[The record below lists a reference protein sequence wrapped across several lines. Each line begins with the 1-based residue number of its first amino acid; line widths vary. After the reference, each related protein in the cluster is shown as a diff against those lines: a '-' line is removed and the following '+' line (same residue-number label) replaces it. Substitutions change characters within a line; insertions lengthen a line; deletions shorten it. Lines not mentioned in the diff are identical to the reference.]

1 MNMFPRMNL
10 RGHLA
15 PRAFGFCTLLALL
28 ASAGEGRA
36 ESSTANRAK
45 GITGGAIAGS
55 EVVMLT
61 EAAIGVQPGWLY
73 AIGGVVGAGG
83 GGVAGYYIGGSS
95 SPKPPSF
102 LLAGS
107 IALVIPT
114 LIGVVTATSFQP
126 SDNYRQERSPDE
138 DAPAEARLELPSVE
152 VARTFSDAE
161 VHMVRVTQAT
171 ELHVS
176 LLRGVF

>member
-1 MNMFPRMNL
+1 MSW
-10 RGHLA
+10 RGHPA
-15 PRAFGFCTLLALL
+15 PRALGLCTLLALL

-45 GITGGAIAGS
+45 GVAGGAIAGS

-61 EAAIGVQPGWLY
+61 EAAIGVQASWLY
-73 AIGGVVGAGG
+73 VVGGVVGAGG
-83 GGVAGYYIGGSS
+83 GGVAGYYIGGSA

-126 SDNYRQERSPDE
+126 PDNYRPERSPDE
-138 DAPAEARLELPSVE
+138 DAPADARLELPSVE
-152 VARTFSDAE
+152 IARTFSDAE
-161 VHMVRVTQAT
+161 VHMFRVTQAT
-171 ELHVS
+171 ELHLS